1 MTQETLN
8 WLDGQ
13 LKEAGIQYQFMRWE
27 EEPPECYFV
36 GEYLESPSM
45 TLEENGYQETTF
57 LLRGFTRGSWA
68 LLEAEKAKLEHLF
81 PLREILPSHTGA
93 AALYESAS
101 SIQTGDYKLKSIKIN
116 LTIKEWKVK

>member
-1 MTQETLN
+1 MTQETLA
-8 WLDGQ
+8 WLGAR
-13 LKEAGIQYQFMRWE
+13 LEEAGLPYQFMRWE
-27 EEPPECYFV
+27 DEPPECYFV

-57 LLRGFTRGSWA
+57 LLRGFTRGGWA

-81 PLREILPSHTGA
+81 PLREILPSGTGA

-101 SIQTGDYKLKSIKIN
+101 SIQTGDYQLKSIKIN
-116 LTIKEWKVK
+116 LTIKEWKV